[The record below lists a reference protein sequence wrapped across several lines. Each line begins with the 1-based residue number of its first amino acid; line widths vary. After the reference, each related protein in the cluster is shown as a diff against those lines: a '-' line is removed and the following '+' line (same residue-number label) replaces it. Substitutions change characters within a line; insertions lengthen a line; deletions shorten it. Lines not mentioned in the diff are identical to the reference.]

1 MTAAGAIA
9 APARPRSARI
19 AALSLLLAPLLW
31 LWPSVS
37 GARDFVPYAL
47 AQYPPLAAALTDAQ
61 AAAAADGANT
71 DVTEVP
77 VWFLPEVEL
86 AQRELRAGRLPTWDP
101 HARFGA
107 PLHAHGLIGLCYPPN
122 WLALLAPE
130 PARALVYVAW
140 VNLALGGLLAFG
152 LLRAVGLSTLGAWL
166 GALLFELSGPMAAN
180 AFFWMRLGAYVWL
193 PGVLWAAHA
202 TAAAARLRAR
212 HVAAFASAF
221 AMPWLAGFPPFAAT
235 TTLLGLLYA
244 GWRALDRWRHDG
256 PRAGRGAAGRL
267 LLGCALGGLL
277 ALPQVLPSLQFFPHS
292 ARPTK
297 PAWQDLAD
305 QPFERY
311 GLLGFVLPDAIGH
324 PSAKVDVPYGPQN
337 VLGLLHT
344 TRTQPD
350 GKAALPNW
358 NWTEYAVFVS
368 QFGLLLAL
376 VGALAGRGRGRG
388 FAAGAWLLCAA
399 LALFAPGA
407 RALFLLPLV
416 ENVWPMRWLAPATLF
431 VAWLAAIGLDRLRA
445 AGRAL
450 PLAGALLVGGFAGWL
465 APATAA
471 PAAAHAA
478 DRAAV
483 VQRLAA
489 KYAVGHDAVLGHV
502 QAGAPAGV
510 DRAERAFARLQA
522 AGARAAWACAAV
534 AGWLL
539 LWALLRDARARAALA
554 VAGGCAAALQLGA
567 HGATVTAGV
576 ARGLPT
582 DSPAHAFLRQQ
593 ATARAADGG
602 FTFARGGVDCEL
614 PAQLPPGQVMVPGAR
629 DLQFYSHFDGRTL
642 QPLQRLLGAELG
654 VLHAGK
660 GYLTAALPH
669 TLPTPTLAGQVVR
682 GEVRAESLTPHPF
695 ASPLLDLY
703 GVRYVLSVSP
713 APLPF
718 VGERVAIAGAPAD
731 FVVQERP
738 TALPRAFAVA
748 SAVGHADDDAVI
760 RALLQPD
767 FAPRQVAHARADEL
781 PVELPP
787 PAPAAAPTRA
797 VAFALDLPTR
807 VELDVAAGAQPWLL
821 LVDACLPGW
830 TATVDGMDVPVRRAD
845 HGFRL
850 VSLPPHACRVVFA
863 YRAPGLAGGAAAALA
878 ALTALTALAWWTRSR
893 RGAQERAA
901 ATTMR

>member
-1 MTAAGAIA
+1 MTGAAARRQPATAA
-9 APARPRSARI
+9 RL

-37 GARDFVPYAL
+37 GARDFVPYSP
-47 AQYPPLAAALTDAQ
+47 AQYPPLAAALTAEQ
-61 AAAAADGANT
+61 TAAAADGANT

-77 VWFLPEVEL
+77 VWFLPELEL

-122 WLALLAPE
+122 WLALLAPA

-152 LLRAVGLSTLGAWL
+152 LLRAVGMSTLGAWL

-202 TAAAARLRAR
+202 AAAAERLCAR
-212 HVAAFASAF
+212 RVAALAIAF

-244 GWRALDRWRHDG
+244 GWRARARWRQDG
-256 PRAGRGAAGRL
+256 RTAGRGAAGRL
-267 LLGCALGGLL
+267 LLGFALGGLL

-324 PSAKVDVPYGPQN
+324 PSAKADVPYGPQN

-344 TRTQPD
+344 TRAQPD

-358 NWTEYAVFVS
+358 NYTEYAVFVS

-388 FAAGAWLLCAA
+388 FAVGAWLLCAA
-399 LALFAPGA
+399 LALFVPGA

-431 VAWLAAIGLDRLRA
+431 VAWLAAIGIDRLRA

-450 PLAGALLVGGFAGWL
+450 PLACALLAGGFAGWL

-489 KYAVGHDAVLGHV
+489 KYQVGSDAVIGHV
-502 QAGAPAGV
+502 QAGAPPGV
-510 DRAERAFARLQA
+510 DRAERAFARLRAEGQL
-522 AGARAAWACAAV
+522 AAWTCGGVAA
-534 AGWLL
+534 WLL
-539 LWALLRDARARAALA
+539 AWALLRGARARTLLA
-554 VAGGCAAALQLGA
+554 IVGGGAAALQLGA

-576 ARGLPT
+576 VRGLPA
-582 DSPAHAFLRQQ
+582 DSSVHAFLREQ
-593 ATARAADGG
+593 ARARAAEGG

-629 DLQFYSHFDGRTL
+629 DLQFYSHFDGKTL

-654 VLHAGK
+654 KLHAGK

-669 TLPTPTLAGQVVR
+669 TLPTPALAGQVAR

-695 ASPLLDLY
+695 ASPLLDLF
-703 GVRYVLSVSP
+703 GVRYVLSVGGS
-713 APLPF
+713 PLPH

-738 TALPRAFAVA
+738 SALPRAFAVA
-748 SAVGHADDDAVI
+748 AVQAHADDETVVA
-760 RALLQPD
+760 ALLQPD
-767 FAPRQVAHARADEL
+767 FAPRRVAHARAADL
-781 PVELPP
+781 PAVL
-787 PAPAAAPTRA
+787 PAAADAAAPPRS
-797 VAFALDLPTR
+797 VAFAVDQPTR
-807 VELDVAAGAQPWLL
+807 IELDVAAGAQPWLL
-821 LVDACLPGW
+821 LADASLPGW
-830 TATVDGMDVPVRRAD
+830 RATVDGKAATIHRAD

-850 VSLPPHACRVVFA
+850 VQLPPTACRVVFA
-863 YRAPGLAGGAAAALA
+863 YHAPGLAGGAAAAVAALA
-878 ALTALTALAWWTRSR
+878 ALAALAWRQR
-893 RGAQERAA
+893 RRNTAQERPADA
-901 ATTMR
+901 TMR

>member
-1 MTAAGAIA
+1 MTGAAARRQPATAA
-9 APARPRSARI
+9 RL

-37 GARDFVPYAL
+37 GARDFVPYSP
-47 AQYPPLAAALTDAQ
+47 AQYPPLAAALTAEQ
-61 AAAAADGANT
+61 TAAAADGANT

-77 VWFLPEVEL
+77 VWFLPELEL

-107 PLHAHGLIGLCYPPN
+107 PLHAHGLVGLCYPPN
-122 WLALLAPE
+122 WLALLAPA

-140 VNLALGGLLAFG
+140 LNLALGGLLAFG
-152 LLRAVGLSTLGAWL
+152 LLRAVGLSSLGAWL

-202 TAAAARLRAR
+202 LVAAERLRVR
-212 HVAAFASAF
+212 HVAALAFAF

-244 GWRALDRWRHDG
+244 GWRALARWRQDG
-256 PRAGRGAAGRL
+256 RRAGGGAAGRL
-267 LLGCALGGLL
+267 LLGFALGGML

-324 PSAKVDVPYGPQN
+324 PSDKAAVPYGPQN

-368 QFGLLLAL
+368 QFGLVLAL

-388 FAAGAWLLCAA
+388 FAVGAWLLCAA
-399 LALFAPGA
+399 LALFVPGV
-407 RALFLLPLV
+407 RALFLMPLL

-431 VAWLAAIGLDRLRA
+431 VTWLAAIGLERLRES
-445 AGRAL
+445 GRAL
-450 PLAGALLVGGFAGWL
+450 PLAGALLIGGFAAWL

-483 VQRLAA
+483 VQQLAA
-489 KYAVGHDAVLGHV
+489 KYQVGADAVIGHV

-522 AGARAAWACAAV
+522 EGERAAWACAGVAV
-534 AGWLL
+534 WLL
-539 LWALLRDARARAALA
+539 LWALLRSASARTALA
-554 VAGGCAAALQLGA
+554 IVGGCVAALQLAEFGGA
-567 HGATVTAGV
+567 VTTGV
-576 ARGLPT
+576 VRGLPAE
-582 DSPAHAFLRQQ
+582 SPVHAFLREQ
-593 ATARAADGG
+593 ARARAADGG
-602 FTFARGGVDCEL
+602 FTFARGGVDGEL

-654 VLHAGK
+654 KLHAGK

-669 TLPTPTLAGQVVR
+669 TLPTPTLAGQVAR

-695 ASPLLDLY
+695 ASPLLDLF
-703 GVRYVLSVSP
+703 GVRFVLSVG
-713 APLPF
+713 APLPR

-731 FVVQERP
+731 FVVQERAS
-738 TALPRAFAVA
+738 ALPRAFAVA
-748 SAVGHADDDAVI
+748 SAQGHATDDDVI
-760 RALLQPD
+760 AALLQPD
-767 FAPRQVAHARADEL
+767 FAPRRAAHTRAADL
-781 PVELPP
+781 PANV
-787 PAPAAAPTRA
+787 PAAADAAAPPRA
-797 VAFALDLPTR
+797 VAFAVDQPTR
-807 VELDVAAGAQPWLL
+807 IELDVAAGAQPWLL
-821 LVDACLPGW
+821 LADAFLPGW
-830 TATVDGMDVPVRRAD
+830 RATVDGKAATIHRAD

-850 VSLPPHACRVVFA
+850 VQLPPTACRVVFA
-863 YRAPGLAGGAAAALA
+863 YRAPGLAGGAAAAVAALA
-878 ALTALTALAWWTRSR
+878 ALAALAWRQR
-893 RGAQERAA
+893 RRNTAQERPAH
-901 ATTMR
+901 TTMR

>member
-1 MTAAGAIA
+1 MTGATARSQPATAA
-9 APARPRSARI
+9 RL

-37 GARDFVPYAL
+37 GARDFVPYSP
-47 AQYPPLAAALTDAQ
+47 AQYPPLAATLTAEQ
-61 AAAAADGANT
+61 AAAAQDGENT

-77 VWFLPEVEL
+77 VWFLPEFAL

-140 VNLALGGLLAFG
+140 LNLALGGLLAFG

-180 AFFWMRLGAYVWL
+180 AFFWMRLGSYVWL

-202 TAAAARLRAR
+202 LTAAERLRAR
-212 HVAAFASAF
+212 HVAALAVAF

-244 GWRALDRWRHDG
+244 GWRFATRLFRDG
-256 PRAGRGAAGRL
+256 KAAGRAACGRL
-267 LLGCALGGLL
+267 LLGFALGGLL

-324 PSAKVDVPYGPQN
+324 PSDKLAVPYGPQN
-337 VLGLLHT
+337 VLGLLGT
-344 TRTQPD
+344 TRTNAD

-368 QFGLLLAL
+368 HLGLLLAL
-376 VGALAGRGRGRG
+376 VGAFAGRARDRG
-388 FAAGAWLLCAA
+388 FAVTAWLLCAG
-399 LALFAPGA
+399 LALFVPGV
-407 RALFLLPLV
+407 RALFHLPLV

-431 VAWLAAIGLDRLRA
+431 VAWLAAIGLDRLCF

-450 PLAGALLVGGFAGWL
+450 PLAGALLVGGFAAWL

-489 KYAVGHDAVLGHV
+489 KYEVGADAVIGHV
-502 QAGAPAGV
+502 QAGAPPGV
-510 DRAERAFARLQA
+510 DRAERAFARLRA
-522 AGARAAWACAAV
+522 EGERAAWACGGVAA
-534 AGWLL
+534 WLL
-539 LWALLRDARARAALA
+539 LWALLRGARARTALA
-554 VAGGCAAALQLGA
+554 VTGGCAAALQLGA
-567 HGATVTAGV
+567 FGGSVTTGV
-576 ARGLPT
+576 VRGLPA
-582 DSPAHAFLRQQ
+582 DSPVHAFLRAQ
-593 ATARAADGG
+593 ATARAAGGG

-614 PAQLPPGQVMVPGAR
+614 PAQLPPGQVMVAGAR
-629 DLQFYSHFDGRTL
+629 DLQFYSHFDGKTL

-654 VLHAGK
+654 KLHAGK

-669 TLPTPTLAGQVVR
+669 TLPTPTLAGQVAR
-682 GEVRAESLTPHPF
+682 GEVAAESLTNHPF
-695 ASPLLDLY
+695 ESPLLDLF
-703 GVRYVLSVSP
+703 GVRYVLSVGSG
-713 APLPF
+713 PLPH
-718 VGERVAIAGAPAD
+718 VGERVAVAGAPAD

-738 TALPRAFAVA
+738 SALPRAFAVA
-748 SAVGHADDDAVI
+748 SVQSHATDDAVLT
-760 RALLQPD
+760 ALLQPD
-767 FAPRQVAHARADEL
+767 FAPRRVAHACAADL
-781 PVELPP
+781 PADL
-787 PAPAAAPTRA
+787 PAAAAVDAPPRA
-797 VAFALDLPTR
+797 VTFAVDLPTR
-807 VELDVAAGAQPWLL
+807 IELDVAAGAQPWLL
-821 LVDACLPGW
+821 LADAWLPGW
-830 TATVDGMDVPVRRAD
+830 SATVDGAATTIHRAD

-850 VSLPPHACRVVFA
+850 VPLGPGACRVALA
-863 YRAPGLAGGAAAALA
+863 YRAPGLAGGAIAALVALVTLAALA
-878 ALTALTALAWWTRSR
+878 WRHR
-893 RGAQERAA
+893 RAG
-901 ATTMR
+901 